1 MHIYT
6 YRRIVIERVVREKK
20 DLTRKVKPVT
30 EANEVATAAA
40 ERGREPRCPTNIT
53 DIT

>member
-20 DLTRKVKPVT
+20 DRTRKVKPVT
-30 EANEVATAAA
+30 EANEVQ
-40 ERGREPRCPTNIT
+40 RQRQREEESQDVRRT
-53 DIT
+53 